1 MDVTLTQLVQEIII
15 LVRQNEELRA
25 QMKEIAKNIT
35 NVRKPD
41 NKTLKE

>member
-35 NVRKPD
+35 NVREPD